1 MISCPKLIVLLAAL
15 AAVPVSGAPHAGI
28 VPVPVGGERDGDACG
43 SLARP
48 IGLKAHGDGFLS
60 LRAGPATSYRE
71 LLRLTVRDELFLC
84 TSQGEWAGVVMRD
97 RGGKDCGTG
106 SPAPIRRN
114 YHGPCRSGWV
124 ALRYLHVVAG

>member
-1 MISCPKLIVLLAAL
+1 MISCLKLIAL
-15 AAVPVSGAPHAGI
+15 AAALVAVPVWSAPRVAT

-48 IGLKAHGDGFLS
+48 IGLKARGDGFLS
-60 LRAGPATSYRE
+60 LRAGPAARYRE
-71 LLRLTVRDELFLC
+71 LLRLTARDEMFLC
-84 TSQGEWAGVVMRD
+84 TSRGEWAGVVVRD

-106 SPAPIRRN
+106 SPAPTRQT

-124 ALRYLHVVAG
+124 ALRYLLVIAG